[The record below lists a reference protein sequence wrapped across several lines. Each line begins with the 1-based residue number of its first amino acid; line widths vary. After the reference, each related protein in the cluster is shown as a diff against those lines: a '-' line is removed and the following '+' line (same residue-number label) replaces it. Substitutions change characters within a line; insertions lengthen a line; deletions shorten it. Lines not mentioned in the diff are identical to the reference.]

1 MEFGQ
6 VEQRVCGAGGG
17 GAVNVQD
24 SSTENKPAC
33 GKREE
38 GGRERRGGREE
49 EEEGKQPLNGDR
61 RGKESPFQ
69 WNKKNCAMSTRSAQR
84 LLEISAFSGS
94 IFSPP
99 PPRLLSRGSSHSA
112 TIRAVIW
119 RPDVQGDARATHE
132 WIRHALPIG
141 ESLSRFSKPGLRPV
155 CVCGVDVCAQS
166 RCH

>member
-1 MEFGQ
+1 MSKTLPPKINL
-6 VEQRVCGAGGG
+6 RA
-17 GAVNVQD
+17 
-24 SSTENKPAC
+24 
-33 GKREE
+33 
-38 GGRERRGGREE
+38 GREKKEGERGGEGGREE

-94 IFSPP
+94 IFSP